1 MEKYWG
7 VTITNN
13 CIGMPSPPFDRPLDH
28 LYRPAQ
34 TDNKPSAVLFL
45 LHGYGSNKEDLFSFS
60 NYLPPHFAVIAL
72 NAPIALPF
80 GGYAW
85 YELEFTADMKRLSN
99 YEQAHSNL
107 KRLKENIEHYCDQYQ
122 LDKSQVSCLGF
133 SQGAILSW
141 ALGLDAPKQIQQI
154 IGLSGLID
162 SELLLQPL
170 DTYRNIVAFASHG
183 REDATLPIDYAR
195 KSIGTLSIKNPAISY
210 KEYPTGHTISQEN
223 FNDML
228 QWLVRQRI

>member
-1 MEKYWG
+1 
-7 VTITNN
+7 
-13 CIGMPSPPFDRPLDH
+13 MPTPSLDNPLDH

-34 TDNKPSAVLFL
+34 KNNKQAAVLFL

-60 NYLPPHFAVIAL
+60 NYLPPHYAVIAL

-85 YELEFTADMKRLSN
+85 YELQFTADMERLSN
-99 YEQAHSNL
+99 YDQARGSL
-107 KRLKENIEHYCDQYQ
+107 KRLKENIQHFCNHYQ

-141 ALGLDAPKQIQQI
+141 ALGLDAPDQIQQI

-162 SELLLQPL
+162 SELLQQPL
-170 DTYRNIVAFASHG
+170 DTYRDIVAFASHG
-183 REDATLPIDYAR
+183 TEDATLPIDYAR
-195 KSIGTLSIKNPAISY
+195 ESIGTLSDTNPTITY
-210 KEYPTGHTISQEN
+210 KEYPAGHTISQEN

-228 QWLVRQRI
+228 QWLVR

>member
-1 MEKYWG
+1 
-7 VTITNN
+7 
-13 CIGMPSPPFDRPLDH
+13 MPSPPFDRPLDH

-99 YEQAHSNL
+99 YGQAHSSL
-107 KRLKENIEHYCDQYQ
+107 KRLKENIKHYCDQYQ
-122 LDKSQVSCLGF
+122 LDKSQVSCIGF

-162 SELLLQPL
+162 PELLLQPL
-170 DTYRNIVAFASHG
+170 HTYRDIVAFASHG

-195 KSIGTLSIKNPAISY
+195 ESIGTLNINNPDISY

>member
-1 MEKYWG
+1 
-7 VTITNN
+7 
-13 CIGMPSPPFDRPLDH
+13 MPSPPLDSPLDH

-60 NYLPPHFAVIAL
+60 NYLSPHFAVIAL

-99 YEQAHSNL
+99 YEQAHSSL

-162 SELLLQPL
+162 PELLLQPL
-170 DTYRNIVAFASHG
+170 DTYRDIVAFASHG
-183 REDATLPIDYAR
+183 SEDATLPIDYAR
-195 KSIGTLSIKNPAISY
+195 ESIGTLSMKNPAISY

>member
-1 MEKYWG
+1 
-7 VTITNN
+7 
-13 CIGMPSPPFDRPLDH
+13 MPSPPFDRPLDH

-195 KSIGTLSIKNPAISY
+195 ESIGTLSIKNPAISY

>member
-1 MEKYWG
+1 
-7 VTITNN
+7 
-13 CIGMPSPPFDRPLDH
+13 MPSPPPDSPLDH

-34 TDNKPSAVLFL
+34 TDNKQSAVLFL

-99 YEQAHSNL
+99 YEQAHSSL

-162 SELLLQPL
+162 PELLLQPL
-170 DTYRNIVAFASHG
+170 DTYRDIVAFASHG

-195 KSIGTLSIKNPAISY
+195 ESICTLSIKNPAISY